1 MKVEVSLKQGSDY
14 SHGLYDGKGITV
26 YTGSYISNRVMS
38 STFKQAEVR
47 KELISKYTQE
57 RNGKLFL
64 MQDVVFTSPS
74 AAAGFCT
81 GTSANGL
88 LLWKTE
94 DGQTLSNY
102 QDILTTIRLSC

>member
-1 MKVEVSLKQGSDY
+1 MLLLMKVEVYLKQGSDY
-14 SHGLYDGKGITV
+14 SYGLYDGKGILI
-26 YTGSYISNRVMS
+26 YSGSYISNRAMS
-38 STFKQAEVR
+38 STFKQAEIR
-47 KELISKYTQE
+47 KEMISRYTQE

-64 MQDVVFTSPS
+64 LQDVEFSSPS

-81 GTSANGL
+81 GTSSNGL

-102 QDILTTIRLSC
+102 LRHLNDD

>member
-81 GTSANGL
+81 GTSANGHRKSKFTQEYL
-88 LLWKTE
+88 AIQREMK
-94 DGQTLSNY
+94 
-102 QDILTTIRLSC
+102 RLGLKKR